1 MSKNFEINLDK
12 FANKIV
18 AAGDT
23 IGIGVKIGMQD
34 VLDDWKRESTDL
46 APLSEHGGTLRK
58 SIFTE
63 LEVGKG
69 LNVKGTIT
77 ANATEK
83 SKGYGRFN
91 YAYYIHE
98 IGGEIK
104 NPTTPGTIDKFL
116 DKPAEDNEDR
126 WLGIIEDEIEDQLR
140 KDGW

>member
-1 MSKNFEINLDK
+1 MAKNFEINLDK
-12 FANKIV
+12 FANKLIS
-18 AAGDT
+18 ASDT
-23 IGIGVKIGMQD
+23 IGIGVKTGMQD
-34 VLDDWKRESTDL
+34 VLDDWKREATDL
-46 APLSEHGGTLRK
+46 APLDKSTLRR

-98 IGGEIK
+98 IGGDIK

-126 WLGIIEDEIEDQLR
+126 WLELVENEIEEQLR

>member
-1 MSKNFEINLDK
+1 MAKNFEINLDK
-12 FANKIV
+12 FANKLIS
-18 AAGDT
+18 ASDT
-23 IGIGVKIGMQD
+23 IGIGVKTGMQD
-34 VLDDWKRESTDL
+34 VLDDWKREATDL
-46 APLSEHGGTLRK
+46 APLDKSTLRR

-98 IGGEIK
+98 IGGGIK

-126 WLGIIEDEIEDQLR
+126 WLELVENEIEEQLR

>member
-1 MSKNFEINLDK
+1 MAKNFEINLDK
-12 FANKIV
+12 FANKLV
-18 AAGDT
+18 SASDT
-23 IGIGVKIGMQD
+23 IGIGVKTGMQD
-34 VLDDWKRESTDL
+34 VLDDWKREATDL
-46 APLSEHGGTLRK
+46 APLDKSTLRR

-98 IGGEIK
+98 IGGDIK

-126 WLGIIEDEIEDQLR
+126 WLELVENEIEEQLR